1 MSNFEPIEHNGRTW
15 LVKPDDLAELVRQVW
30 PGAHTAGMCDLLDV
44 SRETVRRY
52 MLDVTEPR
60 ALPLPPAKLQTIIEY
75 IDERARTMSALREA
89 LEDVQGNL
97 TALQDRLKAG

>member
-15 LVKPDDLAELVRQVW
+15 LIKPDDLATLMALVW
-30 PGAHTAGMCDLLDV
+30 PGAHTKGMCDLLGV
-44 SRETVRRY
+44 TREAVRRY
-52 MLDVTEPR
+52 VLPVEASN

-75 IDERARTMSALREA
+75 IDERARTMSALRES